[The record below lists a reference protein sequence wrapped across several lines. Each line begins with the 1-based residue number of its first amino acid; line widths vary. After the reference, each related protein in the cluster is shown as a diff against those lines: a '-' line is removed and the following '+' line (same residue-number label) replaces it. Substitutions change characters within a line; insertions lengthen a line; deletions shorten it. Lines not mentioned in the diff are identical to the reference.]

1 VSLQRRRFKPGS
13 MIPGTNYRV
22 LRPIGSGAMGAVYE
36 VMHGELDKVFVMKVL
51 HHDLVE
57 HEDPVRRLR
66 RECRL
71 LALLQHPNVVSVT
84 DAGMTHDGIPYFIM
98 ERLEGETLY
107 ARMRRQSGWR
117 VADVLRLVLEI
128 VEGLVAAHEMGIV
141 HRDIKPSNIF
151 LTNTSGVKLLD
162 FGIAKMLGTDAAV
175 TARGVTLGTPRYM
188 SPEQACGNVAEFR
201 SDLYSLG
208 ILMFELIAGTHPF
221 EQAQSPAEMLI
232 AQASWRAPPLPL
244 AKVGGAKDL
253 VGLVAELLSKVPSE
267 RPATA
272 SCVRERIRSIASELT
287 RGPRAASRYDPISN
301 FLRLRGRL
309 AQRRLPSRLA
319 VTLALALCAL
329 SASSV
334 AMLQPIRRVISLGW
348 QPAWGS
354 TVRATLFDHQ
364 KSGQRS
370 NRIES
375 PRRPATAAV
384 SARNVEEPPQVETV
398 RIGVP
403 TGQVSQPPA
412 HAERSLAVRRNRKS
426 QGASGTGSSESR
438 PWAVTTSKSENS
450 ELIDLTRR

>member
-1 VSLQRRRFKPGS
+1 MSLPRHRFKPGS
-13 MIPGTNYRV
+13 IVPGTNYRV

-51 HHDLVE
+51 HRDLVE

-71 LALLQHPNVVSVT
+71 LARLHHPNVVSVT

-107 ARMRRQSGWR
+107 ARMRRRSDWR
-117 VADVLRLVLEI
+117 VADVLWLVLEI
-128 VEGLVAAHEMGIV
+128 VEGLMAAHEAGIV

-151 LTNTSGVKLLD
+151 LTNPSGVKLLD
-162 FGIAKMLGTDAAV
+162 FGIAKMLGMDAAL

-208 ILMFELIAGTHPF
+208 IIMFELIAGTHPF

-232 AQASWRAPPLPL
+232 AQASWKAPPLPL
-244 AKVGGAKDL
+244 GKVGRAKDV

-272 SCVRERIRSIASELT
+272 ANVRERIRSIAELT
-287 RGPRAASRYDPISN
+287 GGPRGARRHDPISR
-301 FLRLRGRL
+301 FLRVRGRL
-309 AQRRLPSRLA
+309 EQSWLPSRLA
-319 VTLALALCAL
+319 VALALALCAL

-334 AMLQPIRRVISLGW
+334 AILQPIRRIIPFGW

-354 TVRATLFDHQ
+354 TARATLFDHQ
-364 KSGQRS
+364 RSGQRS
-370 NRIES
+370 NRTES
-375 PRRPATAAV
+375 P
-384 SARNVEEPPQVETV
+384 S
-398 RIGVP
+398 
-403 TGQVSQPPA
+403 
-412 HAERSLAVRRNRKS
+412 
-426 QGASGTGSSESR
+426 
-438 PWAVTTSKSENS
+438 
-450 ELIDLTRR
+450 